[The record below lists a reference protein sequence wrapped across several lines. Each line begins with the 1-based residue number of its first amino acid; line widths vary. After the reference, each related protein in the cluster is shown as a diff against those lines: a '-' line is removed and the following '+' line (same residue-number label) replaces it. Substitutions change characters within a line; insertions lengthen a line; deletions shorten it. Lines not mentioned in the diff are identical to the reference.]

1 MRNGSGPGLDVYL
14 VEDVIL
20 TLCSL
25 RGSLGWLATDAA
37 IDPARA
43 RAGIDRIERQLGQL
57 EDRARSHCRTLARTP
72 EPGDPVPAPYVTAS
86 GLTLQRVLDDAL
98 GTDAPKPDAGPVQ
111 FRTSR
116 LGP

>member
-1 MRNGSGPGLDVYL
+1 MRDGSDPGLDVYL

-25 RGSLGWLATDAA
+25 RGSLGWLVTDAA
-37 IDPARA
+37 ADPAR
-43 RAGIDRIERQLGQL
+43 RQAGIDRIERQLGQL
-57 EDRARSHCRTLARTP
+57 EDRARSHCRTLARHP
-72 EPGDPVPAPYVTAS
+72 EPADPAPYVTAS

-98 GTDAPKPDAGPVQ
+98 GTDAPATDDGPVL

-116 LGP
+116 RGI

>member
-1 MRNGSGPGLDVYL
+1 MRCGSNPEFDVFL

-25 RGSLGWLATDAA
+25 RGSLGWLAEDGAT
-37 IDPARA
+37 DPARR
-43 RAGIDRIERQLGQL
+43 RAGIDRIDRQLGQL
-57 EDRARSHCRTLARTP
+57 EDRARSYCRAQDQTLP
-72 EPGDPVPAPYVTAS
+72 QDEIPAAAYVEGS

-98 GTDAPKPDAGPVQ
+98 GTDQPVTGDGPVL

-116 LGP
+116 RAS